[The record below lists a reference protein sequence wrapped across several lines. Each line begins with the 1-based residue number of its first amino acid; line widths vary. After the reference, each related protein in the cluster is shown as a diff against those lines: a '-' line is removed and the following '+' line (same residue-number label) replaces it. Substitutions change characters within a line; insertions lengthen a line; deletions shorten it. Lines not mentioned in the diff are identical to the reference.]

1 MTLKSSFI
9 RKGFL
14 LFAFFM
20 NVALLWGH
28 PKKSN
33 NALSLSKVLENAA
46 SYCEKVKKMA
56 FDFVC
61 EERINEKLYHYEVV
75 RGYRRKGADLM
86 IPVIGF
92 KLNQVEENSYIYD
105 YQMVKKGGKTLE
117 KRTLIRKNDK
127 EINQEETDFSIKGF
141 SAKYL
146 VYGPVGFLSKYWQ
159 NHFNYQILG
168 QDKIAG
174 EVTLVLSAIPKYPR
188 KINNYKGTIWI
199 KVNDFSITKIKWE
212 PLDEKDKKLSSPLGN
227 LEKEIHWF
235 TEYGVE
241 KNGVKFPSKQII
253 EEYFVPLIIE
263 EHPMK
268 ITRKGLKQ
276 LKYKASY
283 HYTNYKF
290 FTVEVDV
297 EIKQLSKK
305 TMPGILKQLNY
316 Y

>member
-1 MTLKSSFI
+1 
-9 RKGFL
+9 
-14 LFAFFM
+14 
-20 NVALLWGH
+20 
-28 PKKSN
+28 
-33 NALSLSKVLENAA
+33 
-46 SYCEKVKKMA
+46 MA

-61 EERINEKLYHYEVV
+61 EERINEKIYHYEVV

-86 IPVIGF
+86 IPVVGF

-105 YQMVKKGGKTLE
+105 YQMVKKGVKTLE
-117 KRTLIRKNDK
+117 KRILIRKNGK
-127 EINQEETDFSIKGF
+127 EINQEETHFSIKGF

-159 NHFNYQILG
+159 NHFNYQLIG
-168 QDKIAG
+168 QDETARG
-174 EVTLVLSAIPKYPR
+174 VTLILSAIPKYPR

-199 KVNDFSITKIKWE
+199 KVNDFSITKIKWD

-227 LEKEIHWF
+227 LEKEINWF

-263 EHPMK
+263 EYPMK
-268 ITRKGLKQ
+268 ITRKGGKQ

-297 EIKQLSKK
+297 EIKDPSKK
-305 TMPGILKQLNY
+305 TILGSLQQLN
-316 Y
+316 